1 MNKKIAL
8 LVACTVIVSSTF
20 SVSNYNVKAKEKP
33 TQVTSKINQKTN
45 QKVDRS
51 GLLGYYFSDS
61 DFKNPTLY
69 APTRNG
75 KLMFDITSEDKGLL
89 TKNNSNYKSIKW
101 FGYLKSNTTGDY
113 KLKIS
118 DDKNAIIEVNGKIV
132 SNKGEKKETI
142 HLKKGQLVE
151 IKIEYQNKKGIKF
164 DDKILTNM
172 VLEKIDKHGKSI
184 KIEQSELNNPEYDK
198 QEKKHLL
205 ARSLKSN
212 LFKASK
218 PSKISLEDDDE
229 DVDTDND
236 TIPDKW
242 EINGYTVKNRKAVKW
257 EDTFAQEG
265 YKKFTSNPLDAH
277 TVGDPYTDF
286 EKAAKDIDKSNDPS
300 TFNPLVAAYPNVN
313 VSMEKMYLSLNENM
327 SNQHES
333 HSSNNWTYTNTE
345 GAEVHAGFSAKEGFS
360 VGASANYSHSETVG
374 SDWGH
379 SDSDITSFNSAEKS
393 FFNSNV
399 RYNNVGTGAIY
410 DVKPTTNF
418 ILDGKTFATITAK
431 SNSTALQIPSG
442 ESYPK
447 KNLSPILLNSMDDFN
462 SNTGIKLNSDQTKA
476 ISEGETVKVETT
488 QTDGK
493 FGKINSDEE
502 FEMGEGWNG
511 VVGQIENKTASIIV
525 DSGDEVKERRVY
537 AKDYND
543 PELRNAPSITLREA
557 IKLSFP
563 KEVTEKEGLLY
574 YNDRP
579 IFESAVMTYTDNDTV
594 KMIEKQVNDKTGK
607 FKDVNTIYDVKLEP
621 KMNFTIK
628 LTKKFY
634 SGELTKEDQYDWHA
648 VGISDGGVT
657 GKTQYSSNTEMTTT
671 SVCVLP
677 KGIIE
682 DQKEYYVSLYMKADG
697 DTKAT
702 IELLSSNPE
711 IQSPLASKEVN
722 LNNKGY
728 QRIDIPIKNL
738 ESKKFE
744 YIYIS
749 YPAVIYPADI
759 KVYWDDVS
767 ITEVSKFRRNL

>member
-1 MNKKIAL
+1 
-8 LVACTVIVSSTF
+8 
-20 SVSNYNVKAKEKP
+20 
-33 TQVTSKINQKTN
+33 
-45 QKVDRS
+45 
-51 GLLGYYFSDS
+51 
-61 DFKNPTLY
+61 
-69 APTRNG
+69 
-75 KLMFDITSEDKGLL
+75 
-89 TKNNSNYKSIKW
+89 
-101 FGYLKSNTTGDY
+101 
-113 KLKIS
+113 
-118 DDKNAIIEVNGKIV
+118 
-132 SNKGEKKETI
+132 
-142 HLKKGQLVE
+142 
-151 IKIEYQNKKGIKF
+151 
-164 DDKILTNM
+164 
-172 VLEKIDKHGKSI
+172 
-184 KIEQSELNNPEYDK
+184 
-198 QEKKHLL
+198 
-205 ARSLKSN
+205 
-212 LFKASK
+212 
-218 PSKISLEDDDE
+218 
-229 DVDTDND
+229 
-236 TIPDKW
+236 
-242 EINGYTVKNRKAVKW
+242 
-257 EDTFAQEG
+257 
-265 YKKFTSNPLDAH
+265 
-277 TVGDPYTDF
+277 
-286 EKAAKDIDKSNDPS
+286 
-300 TFNPLVAAYPNVN
+300 
-313 VSMEKMYLSLNENM
+313 
-327 SNQHES
+327 
-333 HSSNNWTYTNTE
+333 
-345 GAEVHAGFSAKEGFS
+345 
-360 VGASANYSHSETVG
+360 
-374 SDWGH
+374 
-379 SDSDITSFNSAEKS
+379 
-393 FFNSNV
+393 
-399 RYNNVGTGAIY
+399 
-410 DVKPTTNF
+410 
-418 ILDGKTFATITAK
+418 
-431 SNSTALQIPSG
+431 
-442 ESYPK
+442 
-447 KNLSPILLNSMDDFN
+447 MDDFN